1 MKDFRD
7 LKVWEKAHQ
16 LTLELYRSTKTFP
29 ADERFGLVSQIR
41 RCAASVPANIAEGCG
56 RRGNG
61 EFSRFLQ
68 IAAGSANELAYHW
81 LLARDLVYVESGE
94 YAAMEKKISE
104 VQRMLGGL
112 ITKVEGE
119 RFDFEPPKYR
129 AKGNSR

>member
-7 LKVWEKAHQ
+7 LKVWEKSHH
-16 LTLELYRSTKTFP
+16 LTLELYQLTKAFP
-29 ADERFGLVSQIR
+29 ADERFGLISQIR

-68 IAAGSANELAYHW
+68 IAAGSANELAYHC
-81 LLARDLVYVESGE
+81 LLAKDLGYLGIQDYDGV
-94 YAAMEKKISE
+94 EKKIAE

-112 ITKVEGE
+112 ISKVEAE
-119 RFDFEPPKYR
+119 RFDGQPSKFR
-129 AKGNSR
+129 AKGNSQ